1 MKYRI
6 THKENSPFYYVE
18 YKSWNLWRM
27 GPLTGMWL
35 LDYNTPDEHVCF
47 GFRSME
53 DAKKHIDKLISGE
66 AVVNNKYPYSQKEKE
81 EEITYYPS
89 EDNY

>member
-6 THKENSPFYYVE
+6 THRENSSFYHVE

-27 GPLTGMWL
+27 GPFTGMWL
-35 LDYNTPDEHVCF
+35 LDYNTPDKHGCF
-47 GFRSME
+47 GFRTME

-66 AVVNNKYPYSQKEKE
+66 AVVNNKSLNSQEAK
-81 EEITYYPS
+81 EEITEYPPR
-89 EDNY
+89 NGQ

>member
-6 THKENSPFYYVE
+6 THKENSSFYYVE

-35 LDYNTPDEHVCF
+35 LDYNTPDEHCYF
-47 GFRSME
+47 GFGTME
-53 DAKKHIDKLISGE
+53 DAKKHIDKLVSGE
-66 AVVNNKYPYSQKEKE
+66 AVVNNKSPNSQEEKE
-81 EEITYYPS
+81 EITEYPPR
-89 EDNY
+89 NKQ